1 MKRLL
6 PLLLALVLVITAIV
20 PAYATGDGNFDG
32 GGGSMGDGTKT
43 NYWNPGMDG
52 VRVSVIH
59 ADSQAVTGTVFD
71 LTNKV
76 PSTGLAHFGKVS
88 KLSYNTGKSLAP
100 KAGNYTYINPSQSLP
115 KIISTSSS
123 KASIAAIRSY
133 FTDEQVIRSI
143 AGYAGMDFDIGNRRN
158 LQTNTILRDVS
169 AINGFLDFVI
179 RKGYTAY
186 KIPPKSLPKE
196 NRNFRAY
203 IFTDDEIERMLT
215 AADHVPFTEQNP
227 ARKYQIPVMFRIL
240 FNCGLRTSEL
250 LKLRMCDVN
259 LKGNV
264 FTILDTKFHK
274 NRLVPFSDTV
284 AESLTQYLEMS
295 PPKSTDS
302 LLFPSLNPRSNGGRY
317 GNSWLQAQFRQLLRT
332 AGIPYN
338 GSGKGPRPH
347 DIRHTFAVHCLNNW
361 VLSGEDL
368 TAALPVLSRYLGH
381 NGLTGTQKYLQLT
394 AQMYPDIIAKLE
406 VQFGGLIPQMEVSNE
421 SI

>member
-1 MKRLL
+1 MTSKMLL
-6 PLLLALVLVITAIV
+6 EQYMAERHAL
-20 PAYATGDGNFDG
+20 GF
-32 GGGSMGDGTKT
+32 
-43 NYWNPGMDG
+43 
-52 VRVSVIH
+52 
-59 ADSQAVTGTVFD
+59 
-71 LTNKV
+71 
-76 PSTGLAHFGKVS
+76 
-88 KLSYNTGKSLAP
+88 SL
-100 KAGNYTYINPSQSLP
+100 K
-115 KIISTSSS
+115 
-123 KASIAAIRSY
+123 
-133 FTDEQVIRSI
+133 TDEGCIRRFLQ
-143 AGYAGMDFDIGNRRN
+143 DFAELDDGEISFTKEYVLNHIGNRRN

-186 KIPPKSLPKE
+186 KIPSISLPKE

-203 IFTDDEIERMLT
+203 IFTDDEIERMLI

-227 ARKYQIPVMFRIL
+227 ARKHQLPVMFRIL

-250 LKLRMCDVN
+250 LKLGMRDVN
-259 LKGNV
+259 LKENV

-274 NRLVPFSDTV
+274 NRLVPFTDTV
-284 AESLTQYLEMS
+284 AESLTQYLEMF

-302 LLFPSLNPRSNGGRY
+302 LIFPSSSPRSNGGRY

-394 AQMYPDIIAKLE
+394 AQMYPDIVAKLE
-406 VQFGGLIPQMEVSNE
+406 VRFGGLIPQMEVSDE
-421 SI
+421 HI

>member
-1 MKRLL
+1 MTSKMLL
-6 PLLLALVLVITAIV
+6 EQYMVERHAL
-20 PAYATGDGNFDG
+20 GF
-32 GGGSMGDGTKT
+32 
-43 NYWNPGMDG
+43 
-52 VRVSVIH
+52 
-59 ADSQAVTGTVFD
+59 
-71 LTNKV
+71 
-76 PSTGLAHFGKVS
+76 
-88 KLSYNTGKSLAP
+88 SL
-100 KAGNYTYINPSQSLP
+100 K
-115 KIISTSSS
+115 
-123 KASIAAIRSY
+123 
-133 FTDEQVIRSI
+133 TDEGCIRRFLQ
-143 AGYAGMDFDIGNRRN
+143 DFAEPDDGEISFTKEYVLDHIGNRRN

-259 LKGNV
+259 LKENV

-394 AQMYPDIIAKLE
+394 AQMYPDIVAKLE

>member
-1 MKRLL
+1 MTSKMLL
-6 PLLLALVLVITAIV
+6 EQYMAERHAL
-20 PAYATGDGNFDG
+20 GF
-32 GGGSMGDGTKT
+32 
-43 NYWNPGMDG
+43 
-52 VRVSVIH
+52 
-59 ADSQAVTGTVFD
+59 
-71 LTNKV
+71 
-76 PSTGLAHFGKVS
+76 
-88 KLSYNTGKSLAP
+88 SL
-100 KAGNYTYINPSQSLP
+100 K
-115 KIISTSSS
+115 
-123 KASIAAIRSY
+123 
-133 FTDEQVIRSI
+133 TDEGCIRRFLQ
-143 AGYAGMDFDIGNRRN
+143 DFAEPDDGEISFTKEYVLDHIGNRRN

-259 LKGNV
+259 LKENV

-317 GNSWLQAQFRQLLRT
+317 GNKLNFASSSERRVFLTMVQEKALGLMISATHLRYTVLTTGSFRVKILPLRYPYFH
-332 AGIPYN
+332 GIL
-338 GSGKGPRPH
+338 
-347 DIRHTFAVHCLNNW
+347 DIM
-361 VLSGEDL
+361 D
-368 TAALPVLSRYLGH
+368 
-381 NGLTGTQKYLQLT
+381 
-394 AQMYPDIIAKLE
+394 
-406 VQFGGLIPQMEVSNE
+406 
-421 SI
+421 